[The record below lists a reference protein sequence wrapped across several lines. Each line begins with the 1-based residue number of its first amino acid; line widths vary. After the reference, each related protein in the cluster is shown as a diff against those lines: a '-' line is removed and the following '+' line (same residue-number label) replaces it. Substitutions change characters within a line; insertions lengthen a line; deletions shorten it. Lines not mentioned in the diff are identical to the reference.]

1 MISMSDVNSIR
12 QMRRDGESVSSI
24 ARATGVSRDT
34 VYKYLR
40 KDDFSPEPLVAAA
53 TRPSKLDPYK
63 PLVDLWIEEDTTNWR
78 KQRHTARRIWQRL
91 RDEEGA
97 DVSEATVCRYV
108 RSARESRRKSRNAFL
123 DLVWAPGEAQA
134 DFGEADFYVR
144 GTRTRLSYFVLSFP
158 YSNVGLAQVFPGEN
172 AECVCEGLRRAFEF
186 VGGVP
191 SRIVF
196 DNAAGVGRRVGE
208 RVRTTELFG
217 ACAAHYGFA
226 YSFCNPH
233 SGNEKGNV
241 ENKVGAIRR
250 ALFVPVP
257 QTWDMAAY
265 NERLLGR
272 CMALSEGKPHWSR
285 GEAESQLFFEDRF
298 AMSGLPARPFSCV
311 RYAKAKADGKGKVRV
326 DGPHSYSTLPELAG
340 QELTIGLSATGMAV
354 YDRAGTLVCEHVRSY
369 GTAPTDDSDPS
380 SQLGLLGARPG
391 AWSNSQVRAAVSDG
405 LREHMDSLDRTGLRA
420 ELRAMRDECARSG
433 WAATLQAAELAFA
446 STGRLDEASVA
457 VASAGL
463 ASDPVEY
470 DEETDLSAYDVA
482 TGIGR

>member
-1 MISMSDVNSIR
+1 MISMSDVNSMR
-12 QMRRDGESVSSI
+12 QTGRDGESVSPV

-40 KDDFSPEPLVAAA
+40 KDDFSPEPPVAVP
-53 TRPSKLDPYK
+53 TRPSKLDPHE
-63 PLVDLWIEEDTTNWR
+63 PLIDLWAEEDAANR
-78 KQRHTARRIWQRL
+78 GKQRHTARRIWQRL
-91 RDEEGA
+91 CEEEGA

-108 RSARESRRKSRNAFL
+108 RSARESRRKGRDAFL

-144 GTRTRLSYFVLSFP
+144 GARARPGCFVLSFP

-172 AECVCEGLRRAFEF
+172 AECACEGPGRAFEF

-208 RVRTTELFG
+208 RAGTTELFG
-217 ACAAHYGFA
+217 ACAARYGFA
-226 YSFCNPH
+226 RSSRDPH

-272 CMALSEGKPHWSR
+272 CMALSDGKPHWSR
-285 GEAESQLFFEDRF
+285 GEAESQLFLEDRF
-298 AMSGLPARPFSCV
+298 AMSGLPARPFSCAG
-311 RYAKAKADGKGKVRV
+311 YARAKADGRGKAGV
-326 DGPHSYSTLPELAG
+326 DGPHSCSTVPELAG
-340 QELTIGLSATGMAV
+340 QEPAIGLSATGVAV
-354 YDRAGTLVCEHVRSY
+354 YDRAGALVCEHARSY
-369 GTAPTDDSDPS
+369 GTAPTDDPDPS
-380 SQLGLLGARPG
+380 SQPGLLGARPG
-391 AWSNSQVRAAVSDG
+391 AWSNSQAGAAVSDG

-433 WAATLQAAELAFA
+433 WAAAPRAAELAFA

-470 DEETDLSAYDVA
+470 DEKTDLSAYDVA

>member
-257 QTWDMAAY
+257 QAWDMAAY

-285 GEAESQLFFEDRF
+285 G
-298 AMSGLPARPFSCV
+298 
-311 RYAKAKADGKGKVRV
+311 
-326 DGPHSYSTLPELAG
+326 
-340 QELTIGLSATGMAV
+340 
-354 YDRAGTLVCEHVRSY
+354 
-369 GTAPTDDSDPS
+369 
-380 SQLGLLGARPG
+380 
-391 AWSNSQVRAAVSDG
+391 
-405 LREHMDSLDRTGLRA
+405 
-420 ELRAMRDECARSG
+420 
-433 WAATLQAAELAFA
+433 
-446 STGRLDEASVA
+446 
-457 VASAGL
+457 
-463 ASDPVEY
+463 
-470 DEETDLSAYDVA
+470 
-482 TGIGR
+482 

>member
-1 MISMSDVNSIR
+1 
-12 QMRRDGESVSSI
+12 MRI
-24 ARATGVSRDT
+24 
-34 VYKYLR
+34 
-40 KDDFSPEPLVAAA
+40 
-53 TRPSKLDPYK
+53 
-63 PLVDLWIEEDTTNWR
+63 
-78 KQRHTARRIWQRL
+78 Q
-91 RDEEGA
+91 
-97 DVSEATVCRYV
+97 
-108 RSARESRRKSRNAFL
+108 
-123 DLVWAPGEAQA
+123 
-134 DFGEADFYVR
+134 
-144 GTRTRLSYFVLSFP
+144 
-158 YSNVGLAQVFPGEN
+158 
-172 AECVCEGLRRAFEF
+172 
-186 VGGVP
+186 
-191 SRIVF
+191 
-196 DNAAGVGRRVGE
+196 
-208 RVRTTELFG
+208 
-217 ACAAHYGFA
+217 
-226 YSFCNPH
+226 
-233 SGNEKGNV
+233 
-241 ENKVGAIRR
+241 
-250 ALFVPVP
+250 
-257 QTWDMAAY
+257 
-265 NERLLGR
+265 
-272 CMALSEGKPHWSR
+272 EGKPHWSR

>member
-1 MISMSDVNSIR
+1 
-12 QMRRDGESVSSI
+12 MRRDGESVSSI

-217 ACAAHYGFA
+217 AWISC
-226 YSFCNPH
+226 C
-233 SGNEKGNV
+233 
-241 ENKVGAIRR
+241 RR
-250 ALFVPVP
+250 L
-257 QTWDMAAY
+257 
-265 NERLLGR
+265 
-272 CMALSEGKPHWSR
+272 
-285 GEAESQLFFEDRF
+285 
-298 AMSGLPARPFSCV
+298 
-311 RYAKAKADGKGKVRV
+311 
-326 DGPHSYSTLPELAG
+326 
-340 QELTIGLSATGMAV
+340 
-354 YDRAGTLVCEHVRSY
+354 
-369 GTAPTDDSDPS
+369 
-380 SQLGLLGARPG
+380 
-391 AWSNSQVRAAVSDG
+391 
-405 LREHMDSLDRTGLRA
+405 
-420 ELRAMRDECARSG
+420 
-433 WAATLQAAELAFA
+433 
-446 STGRLDEASVA
+446 
-457 VASAGL
+457 
-463 ASDPVEY
+463 
-470 DEETDLSAYDVA
+470 
-482 TGIGR
+482 